1 MAAWTPAQID
11 ALAPDAKSI
20 KAAQK
25 LRTLSRWSNLGATDS
40 ALWGECRGSG
50 KKPYQTRIDLNG
62 PAFKCSCPS
71 RKFPCKHGL
80 ALFYVYAQQSDA
92 FAASAPPEWVA
103 EWLAGRAARQRP
115 KVQRDPNKPVDVVAQ
130 AKRQEARA
138 SKVEAGLAELE
149 RWLHDIVRS
158 GLTELAGKR
167 VSFYADMAARLVDAQ
182 APGLAR
188 RVRELAMLR
197 SGDSEWASIVLS
209 ELGSL
214 QLLISAYK
222 QIDQLP
228 EWVAADVKRAIGWPD
243 PTQDLL
249 QQAGVVDEWQVLAL
263 QMSVEDKLRT
273 RKAWLWGLHSGK
285 AALIV
290 DHAFGQLSNF
300 KTQLGAG
307 QKWRGELVFYPSMV
321 ELRALIKVQ
330 QAPQLITQADF
341 ATAPHTSNFD
351 TMLDAYSAAIAANCW
366 LPSLPF
372 VLHQLTPV
380 FTEHGFRLRDQHNQI
395 VPLAADFQHSWKL
408 MAVSG
413 GQPIDLVAEWDG
425 AHLTPLSI
433 WDETL
438 VIFDQEV

>member
-1 MAAWTPAQID
+1 MTAWTPAQID

-25 LRTLSRWSNLGATDS
+25 LRTLSRWSNLGATEA

-80 ALFYVYAQQSDA
+80 ALFYVYAQQADS
-92 FAASAPPEWVA
+92 FSNTAPPEWVA
-103 EWLAGRAARQRP
+103 EWIASRAAKQKP
-115 KVQRDPNKPVDVVAQ
+115 KVTRDPGKPVDAVAQ

-138 SKVEAGLAELE
+138 HKVQGGIVELE
-149 RWLHDIVRS
+149 RWLHDIVRA
-158 GLTELAGKR
+158 GLTELASKR
-167 VSFYADMAARLVDAQ
+167 AVFYTDMAARLVDAQ

-188 RVRELAMLR
+188 RVRELALLR
-197 SGDSEWASIVLS
+197 SGDPDWASTLLG
-209 ELGSL
+209 ELGNL

-228 EWVAADVKRAIGWPD
+228 TLVATDVKRAIGWPD

-249 QQAGVVDEWQVLAL
+249 QQQGVVDDWQVLAM

-273 RKAWLWGLHSGK
+273 RKAWLWGQHSGK
-285 AALIV
+285 AALII

-307 QKWRGELVFYPSMV
+307 QKWRGELVFYPSMY

-330 QAPQLITQADF
+330 QSPQLITAPDF

-366 LPSLPF
+366 LPGLPV
-372 VLHQLTPV
+372 VLHQLTPI
-380 FTEHGFRLRDQHNQI
+380 FTENGFRLRDQHNQV
-395 VPLAADFQHSWKL
+395 VPLAAGFQHSWKL

-413 GQPIDLVAEWDG
+413 GHPIDLVAEWDG
-425 AHLTPLSI
+425 AHLMPLSI

-438 VIFDQEV
+438 VVFDQEV